1 MSLLQ
6 YLEDKLSVIILAV
19 SMMLFTSLMMFIS
32 PGGRYDTGDILYN
45 LLGCFTLIGV
55 YLVVGFTRR
64 YGHYKVLSEIIK
76 NSGNDFFA
84 AIPKSVS
91 HEQRLYMSLARK
103 LHKAKLEADQTFHE
117 ERTDF
122 HDFIISWIH
131 EVKLPIT
138 ACHLLLR
145 NNTISSLEE
154 LVNKLED
161 EVNKIDHYVEQT
173 LYYSRIDSFSRD
185 YLIAEVSLNQIM
197 RASVRKYAKMFVAK
211 RIRFTMWEEE
221 TTVYSDTKWLGFI
234 IDQIVTN
241 ALKYTERGG
250 SVICSLEENTREKRL
265 LIEDTGIGIPPEELV
280 RIFDKG
286 YTGSNGRKN
295 TSSTGMGLYLANQMA
310 IKLGHSLTV
319 KSEEGQYTELAI
331 IFPKSRSIY
340 HYI

>member
-1 MSLLQ
+1 M
-6 YLEDKLSVIILAV
+6 
-19 SMMLFTSLMMFIS
+19 
-32 PGGRYDTGDILYN
+32 
-45 LLGCFTLIGV
+45 
-55 YLVVGFTRR
+55 
-64 YGHYKVLSEIIK
+64 
-76 NSGNDFFA
+76 
-84 AIPKSVS
+84 
-91 HEQRLYMSLARK
+91 
-103 LHKAKLEADQTFHE
+103 
-117 ERTDF
+117 
-122 HDFIISWIH
+122 
-131 EVKLPIT
+131 
-138 ACHLLLR
+138 
-145 NNTISSLEE
+145 
-154 LVNKLED
+154 
-161 EVNKIDHYVEQT
+161 
-173 LYYSRIDSFSRD
+173 
-185 YLIAEVSLNQIM
+185 NQIM

-265 LIEDTGIGIPPEELV
+265 LIQDSGIGILPEELV

-286 YTGSNGRKN
+286 FTGSNGRKN

-319 KSEEGQYTELAI
+319 QSEEGQYTELAI